1 MHKWTYQ
8 IIVQNLKSTISIRE
22 YLSQYLLIP
31 KHLIFSLR
39 KNKRVTVN
47 KKYLPMNFTVKND
60 DHIKIT
66 FIDNDFNLPTQNL
79 LPDNSQS
86 IKILFENNDL
96 LVVNKKRGIKTHP
109 NKPQEIGTLLNFC
122 EGYLNKFNQHAYMI
136 HRLDQ
141 ETSGAIIVGKNPAV
155 VPILVRL
162 IKKKTIHRTYLA
174 WVNGIFHQKMGKI
187 NLPIGYDQTDKR
199 KRKINGPNA
208 KKALTEYQV
217 IKEYKNKSL
226 VEINIQTG
234 RTHQI
239 RVHMQAMGHPIIGDP
254 LYNEKNNV
262 DNMLLHSWKLKLITP
277 YYMQTKIIVSPI
289 PKEFKIT

>member
-1 MHKWTYQ
+1 MHKWMYQ

-39 KNKRVTVN
+39 KDKRVTVN

-79 LPDNSQS
+79 FPDNSQS

-162 IKKKTIHRTYLA
+162 IKDKTIHRTYLA
-174 WVNGIFHQKMGKI
+174 WVNGIFHQKWVKLIYPLVMTK
-187 NLPIGYDQTDKR
+187 Q
-199 KRKINGPNA
+199 
-208 KKALTEYQV
+208 
-217 IKEYKNKSL
+217 IKE
-226 VEINIQTG
+226 
-234 RTHQI
+234 
-239 RVHMQAMGHPIIGDP
+239 
-254 LYNEKNNV
+254 
-262 DNMLLHSWKLKLITP
+262 
-277 YYMQTKIIVSPI
+277 
-289 PKEFKIT
+289 KEQ